1 MCVLKCHAKDCR
13 ELCLSICEDV
23 LKAGIRRNMK
33 VFSVILYKLFVG
45 KSISLQKKL
54 IIRYK
59 GCFKERYMR
68 KILIGLLGYTFVSQQ
83 MLAQTDSI
91 ADTRELKAVVVK
103 ATNGIKSRFR
113 VDNAEIIGQ
122 GQLIRAACC
131 NLGESFTANPS
142 VDVSYS
148 DAATGAKQIKLLG
161 LSGTYVQ
168 MLTENV
174 PNLRGAALPYSL
186 GYVPG
191 PWMQSIQ
198 VSKGAS
204 SVKNGYESTTGQI
217 NIEFLKPQGTDGV
230 RANVYQDSEL
240 KTEVNL
246 DGSVHLN
253 ERLSTATLLHFENRQ
268 MDHDGNGDGFMDMPK
283 LRQYNV
289 MHRWAYVSPR
299 WISQLMLR
307 GLHDE
312 RNGGQSRKHAAA
324 DSSEPLYTTS
334 VKTNRYEAQWKNGFT
349 LNADHNTSVALM
361 LHGSWHDA
369 DNIFGRTEYD
379 VTQKNGYA
387 QLMFETDITEHHN
400 LSVGASLNHDYYD
413 ERFNP
418 LGALARAES
427 TVSKETTPGVY
438 AQYTYKLG
446 EKLTVMPGV
455 RWDHS
460 NRYGGFFTPRL
471 HVKYSPNSIVT
482 LRTSVGKGYRSPHAL
497 ADNVSLLASGREIF
511 VSPDLKQEEAW
522 NTGASLGFNIP
533 LFGRNLELNAEY
545 YYTDFVNQ
553 MIMNFDGASG
563 QHTLRFENLDG
574 KSYSHTL
581 QVDATYALFS
591 GMTATAAFRL
601 NDVKCTY
608 DGRLRQKPLTSRY
621 KGLLTLSYKT
631 PLELWQFDVTGQLNG
646 GGELYDQSSY
656 PAYFQLQA
664 QVTREFHR
672 FSLYVGGENLTNYKI
687 DDPIRHAHHPWSVA
701 FDATQVWGPVTGAM
715 AYVGVR
721 FKLEKL

>member
-1 MCVLKCHAKDCR
+1 
-13 ELCLSICEDV
+13 
-23 LKAGIRRNMK
+23 
-33 VFSVILYKLFVG
+33 
-45 KSISLQKKL
+45 
-54 IIRYK
+54 
-59 GCFKERYMR
+59 MR
-68 KILIGLLGYTFVSQQ
+68 KTMIGVFGCMFVSQG
-83 MLAQTDSI
+83 MAAQTDSI
-91 ADTRELKAVVVK
+91 AATHELKDVVVK
-103 ATNGIKSRFR
+103 ATNGIKSKYR
-113 VDNAEIIGQ
+113 VDNADIIGQ

-131 NLGESFTANPS
+131 NLGESFVANPS

-174 PNLRGAALPYSL
+174 PNLRGASLPYSL

-217 NIEFLKPQGTDGV
+217 NIEFLKPQGTDGL

-246 DGSVHLN
+246 DGSIHLTD
-253 ERLSTATLLHFENRQ
+253 RLSTSTLLHFENRQ
-268 MDHDGNGDGFMDMPK
+268 TDHDGNDDGFMDMPK

-312 RNGGQSRKHAAA
+312 REGGQSRKHA
-324 DSSEPLYTTS
+324 DIFSSEPLYSTS
-334 VKTNRYEAQWKNGFT
+334 VRTNRYEMQWKNGFT

-369 DNIFGRTEYD
+369 KNQFGLTRYD

-387 QLMFETDITEHHN
+387 QLMFETDIN
-400 LSVGASLNHDYYD
+400 ANNNISVGASLNYDRYD

-418 LGALARAES
+418 LGTKPNPETS
-427 TVSKETTPGVY
+427 VTGETTLGLY

-460 NRYGGFFTPRL
+460 DRYGSFVTPRL
-471 HVKYSPNSIVT
+471 HVKYSPSKIIT
-482 LRTSVGKGYRSPHAL
+482 LRASAGKGYRSPHAL
-497 ADNVSLLASGREIF
+497 AENVTLLASGRNVT

-522 NTGASLGFNIP
+522 NMGASVSMNIP
-533 LFGRNLELNAEY
+533 LAGKTLELNAEY
-545 YYTDFVNQ
+545 YYTDFLSQ
-553 MIMNFDGASG
+553 TIMNFDGAKG
-563 QHTLRFENLDG
+563 AHTLSFENLDG
-574 KSYSHTL
+574 KSYSHTF
-581 QVDATYALFS
+581 QVDATYPLLS

-608 DGRLRQKPLTSRY
+608 DGELRQKPLTSRY

-646 GGELYDQSSY
+646 DGELYDRSRY

-664 QVTREFHR
+664 QVTREFR
-672 FSLYVGGENLTNYKI
+672 KFSLYVGGENLTNYKI
-687 DDPIRHAHHPWSVA
+687 DNPILHSHHPWTSA

-715 AYVGVR
+715 AYIGIR
-721 FKLEKL
+721 YKLEKL

>member
-1 MCVLKCHAKDCR
+1 
-13 ELCLSICEDV
+13 
-23 LKAGIRRNMK
+23 
-33 VFSVILYKLFVG
+33 
-45 KSISLQKKL
+45 
-54 IIRYK
+54 
-59 GCFKERYMR
+59 MR
-68 KILIGLLGYTFVSQQ
+68 KTMIGVLGCMFVSQG
-83 MLAQTDSI
+83 MAAQTDSI
-91 ADTRELKAVVVK
+91 AATHELKDVVVK
-103 ATNGIKSRFR
+103 ATNGIKSKYR
-113 VDNAEIIGQ
+113 VDNADIIGQ

-131 NLGESFTANPS
+131 NLGESFVANPS

-174 PNLRGAALPYSL
+174 PNLRGASLPYSL

-217 NIEFLKPQGTDGV
+217 NIEFLKPQGTDAL

-246 DGSVHLN
+246 DGSLHLTD
-253 ERLSTATLLHFENRQ
+253 RLSTSTLLHFENRQ
-268 MDHDGNGDGFMDMPK
+268 TDHDGNDDGFMDMPK

-312 RNGGQSRKHAAA
+312 REGGQSQKHA
-324 DSSEPLYTTS
+324 DIFSSEPLYSTS
-334 VKTNRYEAQWKNGFT
+334 VKTNRYEMQWKNGFT

-369 DNIFGRTEYD
+369 ENRFGLTRYD
-379 VTQKNGYA
+379 VTQKNAYA
-387 QLMFETDITEHHN
+387 QLMFETDIN
-400 LSVGASLNHDYYD
+400 ANNNISVGASLNYDRYD

-418 LGALARAES
+418 LGTKPNPETS
-427 TVSKETTPGVY
+427 VTGETTPGLY

-460 NRYGGFFTPRL
+460 DRYGSFVTPRL
-471 HVKYSPNSIVT
+471 HVKYSPSDIIT
-482 LRTSVGKGYRSPHAL
+482 LRASAGKGYRSPHAL
-497 ADNVSLLASGREIF
+497 AENVTLLASGRDVI

-522 NTGASLGFNIP
+522 NMGASVSMNIP
-533 LFGRNLELNAEY
+533 LAGRTLELNAEY
-545 YYTDFVNQ
+545 YYTDFLNQ
-553 MIMNFDGASG
+553 MIINFDGAKG
-563 QHTLRFENLDG
+563 AHTLSFENLDG
-574 KSYSHTL
+574 KSYSHTF
-581 QVDATYALFS
+581 QVDATYPLFS

-608 DGRLRQKPLTSRY
+608 DGELRQKPLTSRY

-646 GGELYDQSSY
+646 DGELYDRSRY

-664 QVTREFHR
+664 QVTREFR
-672 FSLYVGGENLTNYKI
+672 KFSLYVGGENLTNYKI
-687 DDPIRHAHHPWSVA
+687 DNPILYSHHPWTSA

-715 AYVGVR
+715 AYIGIR
-721 FKLEKL
+721 YKLEKL

>member
-1 MCVLKCHAKDCR
+1 
-13 ELCLSICEDV
+13 
-23 LKAGIRRNMK
+23 MK
-33 VFSVILYKLFVG
+33 IEFLGVCG
-45 KSISLQKKL
+45 
-54 IIRYK
+54 
-59 GCFKERYMR
+59 
-68 KILIGLLGYTFVSQQ
+68 GLLISQQ

-91 ADTRELKAVVVK
+91 ANTQELSDVVVT
-103 ATNGIKSRFR
+103 ATNGIKSKFR
-113 VDNAEIIGQ
+113 ADNTEIIGK

-131 NLGESFTANPS
+131 NLGESFTTNPS

-148 DAATGAKQIKLLG
+148 DAATGARQIKLLG

-168 MLTENV
+168 MLTENI

-217 NIEFLKPQGTDGV
+217 NIEFLKPQGVDGV

-246 DGSVHLN
+246 DGSIHLN
-253 ERLSTATLLHFENRQ
+253 DRLSTATLLHFENRQ

-283 LRQYNV
+283 LRQYNL
-289 MHRWAYVSPR
+289 MHRWAYVSPV

-307 GLHDE
+307 GLRDE
-312 RNGGQSRKHAAA
+312 RDGGQSRKHANPA
-324 DSSEPLYTTS
+324 SSESLYSTS
-334 VKTNRYEAQWKNGFT
+334 VKTNRYEMQWKNGFT
-349 LNADHNTSVALM
+349 INADHNTSVALM

-369 DNIFGRTEYD
+369 DHIFGMTQYD

-387 QLMFETDITEHHN
+387 QLMFETDFNDNHN
-400 LSVGASLNHDYYD
+400 LSVGASFNHDYYK

-418 LGALARAES
+418 LGASPNAES
-427 TVSKETTPGVY
+427 KVTKETTPGIY

-460 NRYGGFFTPRL
+460 SHYGSFVTPRL
-471 HVKYSPNSIVT
+471 HIKYSPSSVIT
-482 LRTSVGKGYRSPHAL
+482 FRTSVGKGYRSPHAL
-497 ADNVSLLASGREIF
+497 AENVTLLASGRDIIID
-511 VSPDLKQEEAW
+511 SDIKQEEAW
-522 NTGASLGFNIP
+522 NAGASIGMNIP
-533 LFGRNLELNAEY
+533 ISGKNLELNAEY
-545 YYTDFVNQ
+545 YYTDFKHQ
-553 MIMNFDGASG
+553 MIMNFDGAKG
-563 QHTLRFENLDG
+563 EHTLSIENLDG

-581 QVDATYALFS
+581 QVDATYPLLS
-591 GMTATAAFRL
+591 GMSATAAFRL

-608 DGRLRQKPLTSRY
+608 DGVLRKKPLTSRY

-646 GGELYDQSSY
+646 GGELYDQSRY

-664 QVTREFHR
+664 QITRDFR
-672 FSLYVGGENLTNYKI
+672 NFSLYLGGENLTNYKI
-687 DDPIRHAHHPWSVA
+687 DNPIINSHHPWNAA
-701 FDATQVWGPVTGAM
+701 FDTTQVWGPITGAM
-715 AYVGVR
+715 AYIGVR

>member
-1 MCVLKCHAKDCR
+1 MR
-13 ELCLSICEDV
+13 IEFLSVC
-23 LKAGIRRNMK
+23 GG
-33 VFSVILYKLFVG
+33 LF
-45 KSISLQKKL
+45 I
-54 IIRYK
+54 
-59 GCFKERYMR
+59 
-68 KILIGLLGYTFVSQQ
+68 SQQ

-91 ADTRELKAVVVK
+91 ANTQELSDVVVT
-103 ATNGIKSRFR
+103 ATNGIKSKFR
-113 VDNAEIIGQ
+113 ADNTEIIGK

-131 NLGESFTANPS
+131 NLGESFTTNPS

-148 DAATGAKQIKLLG
+148 DAATGARQIKLLG

-168 MLTENV
+168 MLTENI

-217 NIEFLKPQGTDGV
+217 NIEFLKPQGVDGV

-240 KTEVNL
+240 KTEINL
-246 DGSVHLN
+246 DGSIHLN
-253 ERLSTATLLHFENRQ
+253 DRLSTATLLHFENRQ
-268 MDHDGNGDGFMDMPK
+268 MDHDGNSDGFMDMPK
-283 LRQYNV
+283 LRQYNL
-289 MHRWAYVSPR
+289 MHRWAYVSPV

-307 GLHDE
+307 GLRDE
-312 RNGGQSRKHAAA
+312 RNGGQSHKHANPA
-324 DSSEPLYTTS
+324 SSEPFYSTS
-334 VKTNRYEAQWKNGFT
+334 VKTNRYEMQWKNGFT
-349 LNADHNTSVALM
+349 INADHNTSVALM

-369 DNIFGRTEYD
+369 DHIFGKTQYD

-387 QLMFETDITEHHN
+387 QLMFETDFNDNHN
-400 LSVGASLNHDYYD
+400 LSVGASFNHDYYD

-418 LGALARAES
+418 LGASANVES
-427 TVSKETTPGVY
+427 KVTKETTPGIY

-446 EKLTVMPGV
+446 EKLTVMSGV

-460 NRYGGFFTPRL
+460 NRYGSFVTPRL
-471 HVKYSPNSIVT
+471 HIKYSPS
-482 LRTSVGKGYRSPHAL
+482 SVITFRASAGKGYRSPHAL
-497 ADNVSLLASGREIF
+497 AENVTLLASGRDIIID
-511 VSPDLKQEEAW
+511 SYIKQEEAW
-522 NTGASLGFNIP
+522 NVGASIGMNIP
-533 LFGRNLELNAEY
+533 ISGKNLELNAEY
-545 YYTDFVNQ
+545 YYTDFKHQ
-553 MIMNFDGASG
+553 MIMNLDGAKG
-563 QHTLRFENLDG
+563 EHTLSIENLDG

-581 QVDATYALFS
+581 QVDATYPLLS
-591 GMTATAAFRL
+591 GMSATAAFRL

-608 DGRLRQKPLTSRY
+608 DGVLRKKPLTSRY

-646 GGELYDQSSY
+646 GGELYDQSRY

-664 QVTREFHR
+664 QITRDFR
-672 FSLYVGGENLTNYKI
+672 NFSLYLGGENLTNYKI
-687 DDPIRHAHHPWSVA
+687 DNPIINSHHPWNAA
-701 FDATQVWGPVTGAM
+701 FDATQVWGPITGAM
-715 AYVGVR
+715 AYIGVR

>member
-1 MCVLKCHAKDCR
+1 
-13 ELCLSICEDV
+13 
-23 LKAGIRRNMK
+23 
-33 VFSVILYKLFVG
+33 
-45 KSISLQKKL
+45 
-54 IIRYK
+54 
-59 GCFKERYMR
+59 MR
-68 KILIGLLGYTFVSQQ
+68 ITLLGVLGYIFVPQQ

-91 ADTRELKAVVVK
+91 VGTHELKNVVVK
-103 ATNGIKSRFR
+103 ATNGIKSRVR

-161 LSGTYVQ
+161 LNGTYVQ
-168 MLTENV
+168 MLTENI
-174 PNLRGAALPYSL
+174 PNLRGASLPYSL

-230 RANVYQDSEL
+230 RANAYQDSEL

-246 DGSVHLN
+246 DGSKHLTD
-253 ERLSTATLLHFENRQ
+253 RLSTATLLHFENRQ
-268 MDHDGNGDGFMDMPK
+268 TDHDGNGDGFMDMAK
-283 LRQYNV
+283 LRQYNL

-312 RNGGQSRKHAAA
+312 REGGQSRKHAASA
-324 DSSEPLYTTS
+324 SPDALYSTS
-334 VKTNRYEAQWKNGFT
+334 VRTNRYEMQWKNGFT
-349 LNADHNTSVALM
+349 LNADHNTSIALM

-369 DNIFGRTEYD
+369 DNIFGTTRYD

-387 QLMFETDITEHHN
+387 QLMFETDINESHN
-400 LSVGASLNHDYYD
+400 ISVGASLNHDRYD

-418 LGALARAES
+418 SGTLPDAES
-427 TVSKETTPGVY
+427 KATKGTTPGLY

-446 EKLTVMPGV
+446 ERLTVMPGV

-460 NRYGGFFTPRL
+460 SLYGSFFTPRL
-471 HVKYSPNSIVT
+471 HIKYSPAKIVT
-482 LRTSVGKGYRSPHAL
+482 LRASIGKGYRSPHAL
-497 ADNVSLLASGREIF
+497 AENVPLLASGRTVVTDSDIR
-511 VSPDLKQEEAW
+511 QEEAW
-522 NTGASLGFNIP
+522 NMGVSAGFNIP
-533 LFGRNLELNAEY
+533 LSGRNLELNAEY
-545 YYTDFVNQ
+545 YYTGFRHQ
-553 MIMNFDGASG
+553 MIMNFDGAKG
-563 QHTLRFENLDG
+563 MHTLSFENLDG
-574 KSYSHTL
+574 KSYSHTF
-581 QVDATYALFS
+581 QVDATYSLS
-591 GMTATAAFRL
+591 DGMTATAAFRL

-608 DGRLRQKPLTSRY
+608 DGVLRQKPLTSRY

-646 GGELYDQSSY
+646 GGELYDQSRY

-664 QVTREFHR
+664 QVTREFR
-672 FSLYVGGENLTNYKI
+672 KVSLYVGGENLTNYRI
-687 DDPIRHAHHPWSVA
+687 SNPIVHAHHPWSAA
-701 FDATQVWGPVTGAM
+701 FDATQVWGPVSGAM
-715 AYVGVR
+715 VYVGIR
-721 FKLEKL
+721 LKLE

>member
-1 MCVLKCHAKDCR
+1 
-13 ELCLSICEDV
+13 
-23 LKAGIRRNMK
+23 
-33 VFSVILYKLFVG
+33 
-45 KSISLQKKL
+45 
-54 IIRYK
+54 
-59 GCFKERYMR
+59 MR
-68 KILIGLLGYTFVSQQ
+68 KLLIGLLGYTFVAQQ
-83 MLAQTDSI
+83 MVAQTDSI
-91 ADTRELKAVVVK
+91 ASTHELKNVVVR
-103 ATNGIKSRFR
+103 ATNGIKLKYR
-113 VDNAEIIGQ
+113 VDNADIIGQ
-122 GQLIRAACC
+122 GQLVRAACC

-168 MLTENV
+168 MLTENI
-174 PNLRGAALPYSL
+174 PNLRGASLPYSL

-217 NIEFLKPQGTDGV
+217 NIEFLKPQRTDGV
-230 RANVYQDSEL
+230 RAKVYQDSEL

-246 DGSVHLN
+246 DGSIHLN
-253 ERLSTATLLHFENRQ
+253 DRLSTATLLHFENRQ

-283 LRQYNV
+283 LRQYNL

-312 RNGGQSRKHAAA
+312 REGGQSRKHLAAS
-324 DSSEPLYTTS
+324 SSEPLYSTS
-334 VKTNRYEAQWKNGFT
+334 VKTNRYEMQWKNGFT
-349 LNADHNTSVALM
+349 LNADHNTSIALM
-361 LHGSWHDA
+361 LHGSWHDT
-369 DNIFGRTEYD
+369 DNMFGTTQYD

-387 QLMFETDITEHHN
+387 QLMFETDITENHN
-400 LSVGASLNHDYYD
+400 VSVGASLNHDYYD
-413 ERFNP
+413 ECFNP
-418 LGALARAES
+418 LGALPTEGS
-427 TVSKETTPGVY
+427 KVTKETTPGLY

-460 NRYGGFFTPRL
+460 NLYGSFFTPRL
-471 HVKYSPNSIVT
+471 HIKYSPSNIVT
-482 LRTSVGKGYRSPHAL
+482 LRTSIGKGYRSPHAL
-497 ADNVSLLASGREIF
+497 AENVSLLASGRQIIF
-511 VSPDLKQEEAW
+511 DSDLKQEEAW
-522 NTGASLGFNIP
+522 NMGASLAFNIP
-533 LFGRNLELNAEY
+533 LVGKNLELNAEY
-545 YYTDFVNQ
+545 YYTDFKHQ
-553 MIMNFDGASG
+553 MVMNFDGAKG
-563 QHTLRFENLDG
+563 AHTLSFENLNG
-574 KSYSHTL
+574 KSYSHTF

-591 GMTATAAFRL
+591 GMSATAAFRL

-608 DGRLRQKPLTSRY
+608 DGVLRQKPLTSRY

-631 PLELWQFDVTGQLNG
+631 PLELWQFDVTGLLNG
-646 GGELYDQSSY
+646 GGELYDQSRY

-664 QVTREFHR
+664 QVTREFHN
-672 FSLYVGGENLTNYKI
+672 FSLYLGGENLTNYKI
-687 DDPIRHAHHPWSVA
+687 DNPVLHSHHPWSAA
-701 FDATQVWGPVTGAM
+701 FDATQVWGPITGAM
-715 AYVGVR
+715 TYVGIR